1 MQWLSILVLGLQK
14 CTLFATFSMR
24 KLSQLLQTILS
35 MTTIINSTT
44 RLFLQLKHLL
54 SCRQVNVPKG
64 WEIFFT
70 TILVVVQ
77 LASKLMVSLLRSW
90 MDSCK
95 FKLPKQLWSRAE
107 CWTFMIDEQAWTQQH
122 FIQEQQILAS
132 LFMFRHYL
140 SFTFNI
146 YLDKEVFVEFFLWCL
161 VTARRLKEELLSYA
175 RDFTLLWFGW
185 KTFIQDVL
193 SVHWIQLFLSTL
205 LEICPMQTSFLRCF
219 LETTRPILLTMD
231 NKIK

>member
-24 KLSQLLQTILS
+24 KLSQLPQTILS
-35 MTTIINSTT
+35 MTTTISSTT

-54 SCRQVNVPKG
+54 SCRQVNVLKD
-64 WEIFFT
+64 WEIFST

-77 LASKLMVSLLRSW
+77 LVFKLMVNLLRLW

-95 FKLPKQLWSRAE
+95 FKPPKQLWSRVE
-107 CWTFMIDEQAWTQQH
+107 YWIFMIDEQAWIQQH
-122 FIQEQQILAS
+122 FTREQQILAS

-161 VTARRLKEELLSYA
+161 ATARRLKEELLSYA
-175 RDFTLLWFGW
+175 KDFTPLWFGW